1 MALAVRAAGIARG
14 TMDQQ
19 SLETEFH
26 AAGDDEQDQESGGKS
41 DDINCGLTCGFVGNM
56 RMIADAKHIK
66 RRPELLVAALLAAA
80 CVVAASIFV
89 IESLFPSAAGNA
101 PASTHHASNQTPA
114 HSAPRRPPPP
124 PSPPGHQPWPQA
136 FYLKG
141 KVKNPG
147 DNSHAIGQYYILKG
161 EKCDGVPVYK
171 KDSAT
176 YGGKAP
182 GYLYRRAVGD
192 GGNKSSWVIG
202 RGSDPHVDCSAGK
215 IMQWRTLLL
224 TMSLLPHPVPHLGD
238 NV

>member
-1 MALAVRAAGIARG
+1 
-14 TMDQQ
+14 MDQP
-19 SLETEFH
+19 LETEFH

-41 DDINCGLTCGFVGNM
+41 DDTNCGLTCGGRQLDFLCGFIGNM
-56 RMIADAKHIK
+56 NADAKHIK

-80 CVVAASIFV
+80 CVVAASIFAIGSV
-89 IESLFPSAAGNA
+89 FPSAAGNA

-147 DNSHAIGQYYILKG
+147 DNSHAVGRYNILKG

-192 GGNKSSWVIG
+192 GGKSSWVIG

-224 TMSLLPHPVPHLGD
+224 TLSLLPHLGD